1 MFKVIVI
8 GGLLYTLYRLVLG
21 PKSIKAAEES
31 NDDTVDIDYEEV
43 D

>member
-8 GGLLYTLYRLVLG
+8 GGLLYTLYRLVFG

-31 NDDTVDIDYEEV
+31 DDDTVDIDYEEV